1 MKCHYL
7 KHIFTQIISYTITR
21 FLSEVS
27 AKAERQGR
35 ENFLH
40 FIYKI
45 DKALWT
51 AQKLANFIHL
61 SHFPFFVDSSLFV
74 SL

>member
-7 KHIFTQIISYTITR
+7 KHILTQIMSYIITR

-27 AKAERQGR
+27 AKAERQGM
-35 ENFLH
+35 EHFLH

-45 DKALWT
+45 GKAVWT
-51 AQKLANFIHL
+51 AQKLANFIQPSSFL
-61 SHFPFFVDSSLFV
+61 FFVHSSLFV